1 MTADRVLFARI
12 AGGAIRVEDCADAVR
27 ADDAGAVVTF
37 EGVVRDHDDGR
48 GVLWLDYSAHPAARQ
63 AIRQVALDVSTR
75 YPEVRIAVEH
85 RIGRLGI
92 GDVALSCAVSS
103 AHRADAFAACGLLVD
118 EVKQRVPI
126 WKQQG
131 LRRRHERV
139 GGLARLTCSG
149 RALHILRP
157 VDCVDGLRSRVLSS
171 ASRAQSILEFRPEP
185 TSREAYL
192 NAEPC
197 LAPSVHWV

>member
-1 MTADRVLFARI
+1 VTADRVLFARI

-63 AIRQVALDVSTR
+63 AIRQVALDVSAR

-92 GDVALSCAVSS
+92 GDVALTC
-103 AHRADAFAACGLLVD
+103 AACGLLVD

-126 WKQQG
+126 WKQQ
-131 LRRRHERV
+131 
-139 GGLARLTCSG
+139 AF
-149 RALHILRP
+149 
-157 VDCVDGLRSRVLSS
+157 DDGTSEWV
-171 ASRAQSILEFRPEP
+171 ASLG
-185 TSREAYL
+185 
-192 NAEPC
+192 
-197 LAPSVHWV
+197 